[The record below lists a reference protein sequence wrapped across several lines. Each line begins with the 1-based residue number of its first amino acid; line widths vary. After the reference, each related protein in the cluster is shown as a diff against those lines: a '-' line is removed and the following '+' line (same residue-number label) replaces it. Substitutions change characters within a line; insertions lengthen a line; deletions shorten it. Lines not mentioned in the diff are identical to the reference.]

1 MNKPVVLITG
11 GSRGIGFATAE
22 FCLREGKRVILVAR
36 DAEDLHGAWQRLLQK
51 GYPEEDIAVLEADLS
66 LSGLIAGWVNQLPW
80 IKEDGLWGLVSNA
93 AVEILKPVIDFSFED
108 IINTISVNVISPIM
122 LIQACYPHLKKAS
135 GSIVHVGSIADFKRE
150 ARYSLY
156 GGSKAFMKSF
166 IGHAGQE
173 LGFDGIR
180 INLVSP
186 GATETELMKE
196 MRDVQKVWPKE
207 QIETFLKSIPIEQRN
222 ATPEEIAE
230 AIYFALAG
238 PRYFH
243 GDDLRIYG
251 GHP

>member
-1 MNKPVVLITG
+1 MSKDIVLITG
-11 GSRGIGFATAE
+11 GSKGIGFATAE
-22 FCLREGKRVILVAR
+22 YCLKEGKRVILVAR
-36 DAEDLHGAWQRLLQK
+36 GAEDLRNARNRLVEK
-51 GYPEEDIAVLEADLS
+51 GHAEDDIAVHEADLS
-66 LSGLIAGWVNQLPW
+66 LSGLISGWVNQLPW
-80 IKEDGLWGLVSNA
+80 IREDGLWGLVSNA
-93 AVEILKPVIDFSFED
+93 AVEILKPVTDYTFED
-108 IINTISVNVISPIM
+108 IIMTTSVNIISPIM
-122 LIQACYPHLKKAS
+122 LFQACHPYLKKVK
-135 GSIVHVGSIADFKRE
+135 GSIVQVGSIADFKRE

-186 GATETELMKE
+186 GSTETEMMKE
-196 MRDVQKVWPKE
+196 MRDVKKMWPKE
-207 QIETFLKSIPIEQRN
+207 HIEQFLKSIPIEQRN

>member
-1 MNKPVVLITG
+1 MTKPTVLITG
-11 GSRGIGFATAE
+11 GSKGIGFATAE
-22 FCLREGKRVILVAR
+22 YCLDKGNRVILVAR
-36 DAEDLHGAWQRLLQK
+36 GTEDLERARDRLADK
-51 GYPEEDIAVLEADLS
+51 GYSRDDIAVKEADLS
-66 LSGLIAGWVNQLPW
+66 LSGLIAGWVNDLPW

-93 AVEILKPVIDFSFED
+93 AVEILKPVTEYTFED
-108 IINTISVNVISPIM
+108 IIKTTSVNIISPIM
-122 LIQACYPHLKKAS
+122 LFQACYPHLKKAR
-135 GSIVHVGSIADFKRE
+135 GSIVQVGSIADFKRE

-207 QIETFLKSIPIEQRN
+207 QIENFLKSIPIEQRN

>member
-1 MNKPVVLITG
+1 MPKPVVLITG
-11 GSRGIGFATAE
+11 GSRGIGFASAAH
-22 FCLREGKRVILVAR
+22 CLREGKRVILVALDQEELESAR
-36 DAEDLHGAWQRLLQK
+36 GRLMDADHSAD
-51 GYPEEDIAVLEADLS
+51 DIALYEADLS
-66 LSGLIAGWVNQLPW
+66 LSGLIAGWVSQLPW
-80 IKEDGLWGLVSNA
+80 IKENGLWGLVSNA
-93 AVEILKPVIDFSFED
+93 AVEILKPVTDYSFED
-108 IINTISVNVISPIM
+108 IIGTISVNIISPIM
-122 LIQACYPHLKKAS
+122 LIQACYPHLKQAR

-196 MRDVQKVWPKE
+196 MRDVKKMWPDE
-207 QIETFLKSIPIEQRN
+207 QIEQFLKSIPIEQRN

>member
-22 FCLREGKRVILVAR
+22 HCLREGKQVILVAR
-36 DAEDLHGAWQRLLQK
+36 DADDLDQARARLVDK
-51 GYPEEDIAVLEADLS
+51 GHSDRDIALQEADLS
-66 LSGLIAGWVNQLPW
+66 LSGLIAGWVNDLPW
-80 IKEDGLWGLVSNA
+80 IKKDGLWGLVSNA
-93 AVEILKPVIDFSFED
+93 AVEILKPVTEYTFED
-108 IINTISVNVISPIM
+108 IIKTTSVNIISPIM
-122 LIQACYPHLKKAS
+122 LVQACYPHLKKAR
-135 GSIVHVGSIADFKRE
+135 GSIVQVGSIADFKRE

-207 QIETFLKSIPIEQRN
+207 QIENFLKSIPIEQRN
-222 ATPEEIAE
+222 ATPDEIAE

>member
-1 MNKPVVLITG
+1 MTKPIVLITG
-11 GSRGIGFATAE
+11 GSKGIGFATAE
-22 FCLREGKRVILVAR
+22 YCLKEGKRVILVAR
-36 DAEDLHGAWQRLLQK
+36 GLDNLMYARERLVK
-51 GYPEEDIAVLEADLS
+51 NGHSGDDIAVQEADLS
-66 LSGLIAGWVNQLPW
+66 LSGMIAGWVNDLPW
-80 IKEDGLWGLVSNA
+80 IQEDGLWGLVSNA
-93 AVEILKPVIDFSFED
+93 AVEILKPVTDYSFED
-108 IINTISVNVISPIM
+108 IIMTTSVNIISPI
-122 LIQACYPHLKKAS
+122 LLFQACHPHLKKAM
-135 GSIVHVGSIADFKRE
+135 GSIVQVGSIADFKRE

-186 GATETELMKE
+186 GATETEMMKE
-196 MRDVQKVWPKE
+196 MRDVQKVWPEE
-207 QIETFLKSIPIEQRN
+207 QIENFLKSIPIEQRN